1 MSPTPRELK
10 PSASARALFGAELR
24 RLRATAGMSLDRL
37 ADIVNYS
44 KSHLHGVEVAERL
57 PLPPLPE
64 KLDVTFDTGELF
76 TGLWEVI
83 KRERTPK
90 RFDHCLELEAKAARI
105 QEYGASLVPG
115 LLQTKAYMRALF
127 RSVDPDAS
135 PETLD
140 HLVSERLSRQEV
152 LRGDN
157 PPGFWAVIDEA
168 VLRRAVGGHPVMCE
182 QLAALLPYV
191 DTGRT
196 TIQVVPFAQCDGP
209 LMRGTVI
216 LLTLPDNS
224 TSVYEEGDESGELFE
239 DQQTVTRRLWQYDRM
254 KACALSPR
262 ASASFIEAAIED
274 HTHAI
279 HPGREHRPVA

>member
-10 PSASARALFGAELR
+10 PSSSARALFGAELR
-24 RLRATAGMSLDRL
+24 RLRVTAAMSLDRL

-64 KLDVTFDTGELF
+64 KLDVTFATGELF

-115 LLQTKAYMRALF
+115 LLQTRAYFEALCRA
-127 RSVDPDAS
+127 VHQDADQ
-135 PETLD
+135 EKLD
-140 HLVSERLSRQEV
+140 DLLAARLSRQEI

-157 PPGFWAVIDEA
+157 PPDFWAVIDEA
-168 VLRRAVGGHPVMCE
+168 VLRRAVGGHAVMCE

-191 DTGRT
+191 NTART
-196 TIQVVPFAQCDGP
+196 TIQVVPFTHNDYP
-209 LMRGTVI
+209 IMSGTLI
-216 LLTLPDNS
+216 LLTLPDSS
-224 TSVYEEGDESGELFE
+224 TAVYEEGDENGEVFE
-239 DQQTVTRRLWQYDRM
+239 DQQTVNRRVRQYDRM
-254 KACALSPR
+254 KACALSPG

-274 HTHAI
+274 HRHAS
-279 HPGREHRPVA
+279 HP